1 MVGFGNGKIV
11 CRLQVHM
18 PVIAEGVETESERQF
33 LMDEGCGEMQGYLIG
48 RPQPIASYSGLTSG
62 VAATKPINAMVA

>member
-1 MVGFGNGKIV
+1 
-11 CRLQVHM
+11 M